1 MLIGAAIG
9 WGIIL
14 LILAFVYPVV
24 SVETGRSGVQ
34 PMRSLVSGDGYNVL
48 WLVAIPLLVAV
59 IVGLLDLAWP
69 DARLVTA
76 AAWVLSVALLLAS
89 LVGFVTF
96 IIGIYVLPAAAL
108 LVGAAAAATGRRRQ
122 GREPRIREFKSP
134 QAEGE
139 S

>member
-9 WGIIL
+9 WGVVL
-14 LILAFVYPVV
+14 FILAFVYPVV

-34 PMRSLVSGDGYNVL
+34 PMRSLVSGDGYSVL
-48 WLVAIPLLVAV
+48 WVVAIPLLVAV

-69 DARLVTA
+69 DARWAAA
-76 AAWVLSVALLLAS
+76 AAWILAVALLLAS

-108 LVGAAAAATGRRRQ
+108 LVAAAALVTGRQR
-122 GREPRIREFKSP
+122 GPASL
-134 QAEGE
+134 
-139 S
+139 